1 MKNRP
6 NLHRR
11 PEFRFGF
18 KQSLGVLAGLG
29 LLLALAYTFFPRQS
43 RRGILHEEDLS
54 RKLEEEVISRPSFVL
69 FTTTHCYPCQR
80 LEERMKA
87 SKEFTDFIERHF
99 DLYRI
104 DGRDSYTAGI
114 KLAQRYGIRT
124 FPSLLIT
131 DNKGRELTRLPVP
144 GSPELWMESLI
155 QQKGLG
161 IKAGGK
167 IKDVIDKETRKNKEF
182 GLLYRSSESWEESR
196 GLLRYLKKNWNQEIW
211 VHPRQ
216 NEGYDIII
224 GRFGDKKMAR
234 ITRKFLRLWEGE
246 QAPVVK
252 LEDKALTYKAKGKFY
267 PALSHPTEEEV
278 MEGNSKR

>member
-1 MKNRP
+1 MKNKP
-6 NLHRR
+6 NLNPR
-11 PEFRFGF
+11 PDFRFGL
-18 KQSLGVLAGLG
+18 KQSLWGLAGLG

-54 RKLEEEVISRPSFVL
+54 RKLEEGVISRPSFVL

-87 SKEFTDFIERHF
+87 SIEFTDFIEKHF
-99 DLYRI
+99 DIYRI

-114 KLAQRYGIRT
+114 ELAQRYKIRT

-131 DNKGRELTRLPVP
+131 DNKGKELTRLPVP

-155 QQKGLG
+155 QEKGLG

-167 IKDVIDKETRKNKEF
+167 IKDVIDKEASKKKEY

-211 VHPRQ
+211 VHPLQ
-216 NEGYDIII
+216 HEGYDIII
-224 GRFGDKKMAR
+224 GRFEDKKMAR

-246 QAPVVK
+246 QAHMVK
-252 LEDKALTYKAKGKFY
+252 LEDKALTYQDKGN
-267 PALSHPTEEEV
+267 SHPASSHPRETEV
-278 MEGNSKR
+278 MEGNSK